1 MKKVEEHWNDL
12 LRHYHYMG
20 CNMPLKVHVLHS
32 QLDFFVENLDVSDEH
47 GEKLHQDISVMEKR
61 FEGKWNPG
69 MLADY
74 CWNIKREDD
83 TPHKRA
89 KRTNVV

>member
-1 MKKVEEHWNDL
+1 MQIADDL
-12 LRHYHYMG
+12 LRNYHGMG
-20 CNMPLKVHVLHS
+20 CNMSLKVYVLHS
-32 QLDFFVENLDVSDEH
+32 CLDFFAKNLGDVSDQH
-47 GEKLHQDISVMEKR
+47 GEKFHQDISVMEKR
-61 FEGKWNPG
+61 FKGKWNPG

-83 TPHKRA
+83 TLHKRV